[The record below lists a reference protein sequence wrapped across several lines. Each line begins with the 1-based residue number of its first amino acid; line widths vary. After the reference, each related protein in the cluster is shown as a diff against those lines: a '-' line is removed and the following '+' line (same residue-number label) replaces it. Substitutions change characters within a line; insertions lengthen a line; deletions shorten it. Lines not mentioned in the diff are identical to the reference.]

1 MVSFLISSITA
12 LFKPRMTDR
21 EFAVQG
27 FDLALSRGAKYEVE
41 AFLYFFLGEAL
52 QAKSDPFAALD
63 RFVVDEIIHQQIEEP
78 EHDFLTIHT
87 IDSEDG
93 SKKIIKF
100 VLERMIAGEQTNTR
114 NTPPHSLN
122 TNTDDDESDDI
133 THIPL
138 TSKIYDSIKKI
149 VDTIFAVL
157 SSEPASAESRLE
169 FEQLAMEEGS
179 SSSFSPTAS
188 VASESLSMTD
198 SITVSASEAAD
209 SVSDAIADSLDQTRT
224 PALDRFLGDGYA
236 QLPRWS
242 GTKLRSFKPKRLK
255 FFEFVILALVVHRRF
270 PHYTKL
276 GKNCIFYA
284 SLMYASAERYG
295 GNANSCSENN
305 HPNVGRWRGLKVT
318 KVDSDLVSDVVRR
331 FKRVLARQISTVSL

>member
-1 MVSFLISSITA
+1 M
-12 LFKPRMTDR
+12 MDR
-21 EFAVQG
+21 EYAVQG
-27 FDLALSRGAKYEVE
+27 FDLALSKCAKYEVE
-41 AFLYFFLGEAL
+41 VFLYFFLGAAL

-63 RFVVDEIIHQQIEEP
+63 RLVVDEIIHQQIEEP
-78 EHDFLTIHT
+78 SHDFLTIHT

-93 SKKIIKF
+93 SKKKF
-100 VLERMIAGEQTNTR
+100 VLERMIAGERTNTR

-122 TNTDDDESDDI
+122 TNTDNDESDDV
-133 THIPL
+133 THTPL
-138 TSKIYDSIKKI
+138 TSKIYDSIKKF
-149 VDTIFAVL
+149 VDTIFAIL

-209 SVSDAIADSLDQTRT
+209 SVSDAVADSLDQTRT
-224 PALDRFLGDGYA
+224 PALDRFLGDSYA

-242 GTKLRSFKPKRLK
+242 GIKLRSFKPKCLK

-270 PHYTKL
+270 PHYSKL

-295 GNANSCSENN
+295 GNANSCSEND
-305 HPNVGRWRGLKVT
+305 HPNVGCWKGLKVT
-318 KVDSDLVSDVVRR
+318 KVDADLVFDVVKK
-331 FKRVLARQISTVSL
+331 FKRVLAQQISTVSL

>member
-1 MVSFLISSITA
+1 MMSSLISSITA
-12 LFKPRMTDR
+12 LFKPRMMDR
-21 EFAVQG
+21 EYAVQG
-27 FDLALSRGAKYEVE
+27 FDLALNGSAKYEVE
-41 AFLYFFLGEAL
+41 VFLYFFLGAAL

-63 RFVVDEIIHQQIEEP
+63 RLVVDEIIHQQIEEP
-78 EHDFLTIHT
+78 QHDFLTIHT
-87 IDSEDG
+87 IDSADG
-93 SKKIIKF
+93 SKKKF
-100 VLERMIAGEQTNTR
+100 VLERMIAGERR

-122 TNTDDDESDDI
+122 TNTDNDESDDV

-138 TSKIYDSIKKI
+138 TSKLYDSIKKF
-149 VDTIFAVL
+149 VDTIFALL

-209 SVSDAIADSLDQTRT
+209 SVSDAVADSLDQTRT
-224 PALDRFLGDGYA
+224 LALDRFLGDSYA

-242 GTKLRSFKPKRLK
+242 GIKLRGFKPNCLK

-270 PHYTKL
+270 PHYSKL

-305 HPNVGRWRGLKVT
+305 HPNVGCWKGLKVT
-318 KVDSDLVSDVVRR
+318 KIDSALVSDVVKR